1 MQKKE
6 KKSRS
11 LRHSSKHHRRPRSIG
26 GSSSEYNISY
36 IKVEFHNCWHVLY
49 GNMNAYQICE
59 QLEIDLR
66 TYRNLEESLKLVC
79 KFINGKE
86 VMGSGSYKSKKPTK
100 RQNAFSVLFKNKTI
114 PNIIAWINNVFL
126 DPSYHFY
133 LVVNKKPLA

>member
-1 MQKKE
+1 MAKKKKE
-6 KKSRS
+6 GYYKRP
-11 LRHSSKHHRRPRSIG
+11 SKHHRRPRSIG
-26 GSSSEYNISY
+26 GSSSDYNISY
-36 IKVEFHNCWHVLY
+36 IKVELHNWWHVLY

-66 TYRNLEESLKLVC
+66 EYRNFEINSKLIC

-86 VMGSGSYKSKKPTK
+86 VRESGSYKSKRPLRRLT
-100 RQNAFSVLFKNKTI
+100 AFSGLFKNKTI

-133 LVVNKKPLA
+133 IVENN